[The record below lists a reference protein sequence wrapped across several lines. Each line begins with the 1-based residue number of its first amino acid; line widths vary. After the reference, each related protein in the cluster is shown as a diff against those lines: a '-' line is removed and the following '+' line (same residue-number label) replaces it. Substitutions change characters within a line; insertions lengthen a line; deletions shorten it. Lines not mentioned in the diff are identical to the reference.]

1 MAAKTINCIFKD
13 TSSLPRDDEEPS
25 LKMNLPVYIHM
36 YLHQMRLDPNDRDEV
51 KRIEALILEAIN
63 S

>member
-1 MAAKTINCIFKD
+1 MATKTINYILTD
-13 TSSLPRDDEEPS
+13 TSSLTRDDEEPS

-36 YLHQMRLDPNDRDEV
+36 YLYQMRQVPIDRDEV
-51 KRIEALILEAIN
+51 KRIEALIMEAIN